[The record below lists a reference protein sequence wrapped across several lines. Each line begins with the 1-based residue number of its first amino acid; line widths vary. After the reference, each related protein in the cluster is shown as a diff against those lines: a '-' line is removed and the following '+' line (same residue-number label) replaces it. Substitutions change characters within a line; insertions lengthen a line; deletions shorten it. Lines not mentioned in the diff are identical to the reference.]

1 MKKTTFVALTALSLV
16 VAPAFADIENRTF
29 SEQLQLQKTQ
39 LRPHAFNFFSD
50 RYQQVQA
57 MKKPVTLSFKEQL
70 DSQKSLLRKQ
80 QFNPISDAYLQTHAR
95 QS

>member
-1 MKKTTFVALTALSLV
+1 MKKTTFAALTALSFV
-16 VAPAFADIENRTF
+16 IAPAFADIENRTF

-39 LRPHAFNFFSD
+39 MRPHAFNFFSD
-50 RYQQVQA
+50 RYLQVQA

-70 DSQKSLLRKQ
+70 DSQKTLLRTQ

>member
-1 MKKTTFVALTALSLV
+1 MKKTTFVALTALSFV

-39 LRPHAFNFFSD
+39 LRPQAFNFFSD
-50 RYQQVQA
+50 RYIQVQA

>member
-1 MKKTTFVALTALSLV
+1 MKKTTLAALTALSLV
-16 VAPAFADIENRTF
+16 VAPAFADIESRTF

-50 RYQQVQA
+50 RYMQVQA
-57 MKKPVTLSFKEQL
+57 KKQPVVLSFKEQL

-80 QFNPISDAYLQTHAR
+80 QFNPVSPRYLQTHPA

>member
-1 MKKTTFVALTALSLV
+1 MKKTTLVVLTALSLV
-16 VAPAFADIENRTF
+16 VAPAFADIESRTF

-50 RYQQVQA
+50 RYMQVQA
-57 MKKPVTLSFKEQL
+57 KKQPVVLSFKEQL

-80 QFNPISDAYLQTHAR
+80 QFNPVSDAYLQTHAR